1 MPLDSIYAKYI
12 DKFTGNIPKLVKLKE
27 LIGLLGEDIY
37 GRLEKL
43 VIFTSSPIIVY
54 ILAVVSLYLFRRSTL
69 TSY

>member
-1 MPLDSIYAKYI
+1 MPLDSIYTKYI
-12 DKFTGNIPKLVKLKE
+12 DKLTSNTPKLVKLKE

-54 ILAVVSLYLFRRSTL
+54 ILVVVSLYLFRYSTL
-69 TSY
+69 TLY